1 MLLLLVSVFLI
12 CWLPIQLFDLL
23 IWCFP
28 ELRDSTSKTHYY
40 VYFGLYFSCHLLLQ
54 FHTFMNP
61 IIYIF
66 MSNNFKVSNKC
77 ITDMKVRSMKIHK
90 TLLTIIFCY

>member
-12 CWLPIQLFDLL
+12 CWLPIQIFDLI

-28 ELRDSTSKTHYY
+28 ELRDSKSKTHYY
-40 VYFGLYFSCHLLLQ
+40 VYFGLYFSCHLLSQ
-54 FHTFMNP
+54 FNTFMNP

-66 MSNNFKVSNKC
+66 MSNNFKVS
-77 ITDMKVRSMKIHK
+77 KVYKKYES
-90 TLLTIIFCY
+90 